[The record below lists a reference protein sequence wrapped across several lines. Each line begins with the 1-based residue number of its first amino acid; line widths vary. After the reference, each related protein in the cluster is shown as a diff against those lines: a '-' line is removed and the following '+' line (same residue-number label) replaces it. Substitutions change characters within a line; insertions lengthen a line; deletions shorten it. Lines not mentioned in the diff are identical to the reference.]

1 MFTVFTSN
9 SHKDKK
15 GLFLRITAIVL
26 SVFVVALCS
35 YLSGSGVYAV
45 GAGKSLR
52 KVPIYR
58 VLRDDKKIA
67 ISFDCAWGV
76 DYTDKI
82 LAAMEKFNVKC
93 TFFAVKF
100 WVDKYPDYVKKIVD
114 AGHEFGTHSASHS
127 HMSKLSYDAI
137 KNELNRS
144 KEAIE
149 DITGVKVELFRPPY
163 GEYNNLLINT
173 ADELGLY
180 TIQWD
185 VDSLDWKDL
194 SANEIA
200 ERVLKRVK
208 SGSIILCHNN
218 GLHTYEALPM
228 IFSALTAN
236 GYEFVP
242 ISQIIYKDNYVIDA
256 NGEQRVN

>member
-1 MFTVFTSN
+1 MFTEFTSN

-15 GLFLRITAIVL
+15 GLVIRITAIVL
-26 SVFVVALCS
+26 SIFVVALCS
-35 YLSGSGVYAV
+35 FLSSSGVYTV
-45 GAGKSLR
+45 GAGKSFR
-52 KVPIYR
+52 QVPIYR

-82 LAAMEKFNVKC
+82 LAATEKFNVKC

-149 DITGVKVELFRPPY
+149 YITNTKVELFRPPY

-173 ADELGLY
+173 AAELGLY

-256 NGEQRVN
+256 NGEQRLN